1 MTYPFSKIGRLI
13 ASGSGIGDL
22 MDDLGHAL
30 ANAGPNMKMLGG
42 GQPAQIPEINEI
54 WRQRLAEISADK
66 ESAIRLLSIYDPPQG
81 NPAFVAAV
89 AKLLVEAS
97 ERTQLVVTTHS
108 RMLIDALGD
117 DPESV
122 IVCEKHDGESTF
134 ERLDGER
141 MKVWLEDYSL
151 GDLWSKGEIGGN
163 RW

>member
-66 ESAIRLLSIYDPPQG
+66 ESATRLLSIYDPPQG

-89 AKLLVEAS
+89 AKLLKDS
-97 ERTQLVVTTHS
+97 FGW
-108 RMLIDALGD
+108 DLG
-117 DPESV
+117 PENICLTSGGQTAFFYLFNLLAGEMPDGSKRK
-122 IVCEKHDGESTF
+122 IVF
-134 ERLDGER
+134 PLLLFLNRRL
-141 MKVWLEDYSL
+141 LF
-151 GDLWSKGEIGGN
+151 
-163 RW
+163 